1 MIRKEIKN
9 LIFDFG
15 GVLIDLDRGRC
26 VEHFARLGLE
36 RAEEMLGLY
45 TKQDFFQQYEK
56 GLIGSDAFRDEIR
69 AKSGCPLTDAE
80 IDDAW
85 NSFLVGIPS
94 YKLDTLLELRRHYRV
109 CLLSNTNEIH
119 WLWSCDNAFR
129 YKGLGANDYFERIY
143 LSYQM
148 RMAKPDAGI
157 FRRVLAD
164 AGMRAEETL
173 LIDDSAENCRSAALL
188 GLSTYTPKPHEDWR
202 PLFG

>member
-1 MIRKEIKN
+1 MIQKEIKN

-26 VEHFARLGLE
+26 VERFAQLGLE
-36 RAEEMLGLY
+36 RVEEMLGLY
-45 TKQDFFQQYEK
+45 YQQDFFQQYEK
-56 GLIGSDAFRDEIR
+56 GLISSAAFRDEIR
-69 AKSGCPLTDAE
+69 AKSSRPLTDAE

-85 NSFLVGIPS
+85 NSFLVSIPS
-94 YKLDTLLELRRHYRV
+94 YKLDMLLELRRHYRV

-119 WLWSCDNAFR
+119 WLWSCANAFR
-129 YKGLGANDYFERIY
+129 CKDYGVDDYFERIY
-143 LSYQM
+143 LSYEM
-148 RMAKPDAGI
+148 RLAKPDAEI

-173 LIDDSAENCRSAALL
+173 FIDDSAENCQSAASL

-202 PLFG
+202 PLFR